1 MSVGDIEEGE
11 VLVRDEEETTYAN
24 AGRVG
29 FTKHRVLGYCGPSGD
44 RARELASAG
53 RLLNA
58 DFDTVG
64 DPGGTSHGATTAFAL
79 VADGTPAAHVA
90 RSGDGSFM
98 VLDGYFLE
106 RSDSLGNLLADWL
119 RRGQAAFDECRFY
132 GVVMAWSATTSECT
146 LLRVRFGVS
155 QAFMLRTPQDGLIY
169 SPDMQTLVGI
179 GADTSPDPEAFDAF
193 LTAGYFPAPLTPL
206 ANIRKL
212 SPGHRITISRDGV
225 GTSQLWAAREHGTP
239 ISPDDG
245 FENMGPYLERAIER
259 FWPESGDAGVLLSGG
274 VDSALI
280 LAGAAGMLGRP
291 VKAFTF
297 QYEEYEGRH
306 NESDRAS
313 AVAAHLGVEHEEIAI
328 HPSELMNDLDGA
340 VAAYGEPFTWGIH
353 SYLMSPL
360 AERGVTTAFTGAG
373 ADSASI
379 ARKHSFAMRF
389 HRLPRPIQPLVRA
402 MVTTA
407 RPLHLPKQVMLERAV
422 KPYTTAAEL
431 YMPDSEWNRSSRRRI
446 YTDPSLA
453 DRSAASL
460 LEIYE
465 SAAAE
470 AGTEDTEETLY
481 FMMRRFVGGDAVVN
495 WNRAWSTAAGINM
508 RLPYFDY
515 DLYDLSVR
523 IKGKES
529 TKEVSRRVAAQYLT
543 DDMAFGPK
551 VPQQMPVNEWLRGP
565 LLEPARERLNS
576 LPPAMLEMFDQA
588 QVSALLEEHARGG
601 YHGWRLIEL
610 LTAASWFE
618 QLER

>member
-1 MSVGDIEEGE
+1 
-11 VLVRDEEETTYAN
+11 
-24 AGRVG
+24 
-29 FTKHRVLGYCGPSGD
+29 
-44 RARELASAG
+44 
-53 RLLNA
+53 
-58 DFDTVG
+58 
-64 DPGGTSHGATTAFAL
+64 
-79 VADGTPAAHVA
+79 
-90 RSGDGSFM
+90 M

-106 RSDSLGNLLADWL
+106 RADSLGNLLTDWL
-119 RRGQAAFDECRFY
+119 GRGQAAFDECRLY
-132 GVVMAWSATTSECT
+132 GVVMAWNATTSECT
-146 LLRVRFGVS
+146 LLRARFGVS
-155 QAFMLRTPQDGLIY
+155 QAFLLRTPHGGLVY

-206 ANIRKL
+206 IHIRKL
-212 SPGHRITISRDGV
+212 EPGHSLTISRDGV
-225 GTSQLWAAREHGTP
+225 GTSQLWAAPEHGAP

-245 FENMGPYLERAIER
+245 FKQMGPHLERAIKR
-259 FWPESGDAGVLLSGG
+259 FWPDSGDAGVLLSGG
-274 VDSALI
+274 VDSALV
-280 LAGAAGMLGRP
+280 LAGTAAMLGRP

-297 QYEEYEGRH
+297 QYEEYEGKY

-313 AVAAHLGVEHEEIAI
+313 AVAAHLGVAHEEIAI
-328 HPSELMNDLDGA
+328 HPNDLMNDLDGA

-373 ADSASI
+373 ADSASM
-379 ARKHSFAMRF
+379 ARKHRTSIGFQ
-389 HRLPRPIQPLVRA
+389 RLPRPIQPLVRA
-402 MVTTA
+402 MVAAA

-422 KPYTTAAEL
+422 KPYTTIAEL
-431 YMPDSEWNRSSRRRI
+431 YMPDSEWNRASRRRI
-446 YTDPSLA
+446 YADPSLA

-460 LEIYE
+460 LALYE
-465 SAAAE
+465 SAVAE
-470 AGTEDTEETLY
+470 AGTDDTQEILF
-481 FMMRRFVGGDAVVN
+481 FMMGRFVGGDAVVN

-508 RLPYFDY
+508 RFPYFDY
-515 DLYDLSVR
+515 DLNDLSVR

-529 TKEVSRRVAAQYLT
+529 AKEVARRVAAQYLT

-576 LPPAMLEMFDQA
+576 LPPAMLEIFDQA